1 MFALLYSIAAL
12 SQVPLE
18 GSDAAKVNHIL
29 ETLPAHDTL
38 KCSIQEW
45 KPFLDF
51 SFRFEAGYYVRC
63 PLDEFGGHESKVAA
77 YTRVIPQ
84 GGSPVIMADL
94 LLVPAVPADLVAKT
108 SLKRLHAELDM
119 SGGFAVGEGSYQVD
133 VLVTDN
139 HNRFCRKRWSLKA
152 ERSRSQ
158 AEIPVTLE
166 EKAVTHIWP
175 DPWDGKL
182 AENGTGYRVT
192 ILLDA
197 MPMNSRE
204 SKLRVW
210 DRAFLMQSLR
220 SVLQHLPCESV
231 RLVAFNLDQ
240 QKELFRE
247 DHFDSE
253 SFRELSRI
261 LRTTELGT
269 VSYKALQR
277 GPESLSF
284 VSDLARKEFAAPQA
298 SDVVIFLGPT
308 VRASQKVS
316 EKFTT
321 GTHPRFFYFE
331 YFPFPGPAF
340 PDSIQHLTSALQGT
354 TYQVHSPADFGKA
367 MQKMLSQLDRER
379 EAEKREATPL
389 LSPR

>member
-1 MFALLYSIAAL
+1 
-12 SQVPLE
+12 
-18 GSDAAKVNHIL
+18 
-29 ETLPAHDTL
+29 
-38 KCSIQEW
+38 
-45 KPFLDF
+45 
-51 SFRFEAGYYVRC
+51 
-63 PLDEFGGHESKVAA
+63 
-77 YTRVIPQ
+77 
-84 GGSPVIMADL
+84 
-94 LLVPAVPADLVAKT
+94 
-108 SLKRLHAELDM
+108 
-119 SGGFAVGEGSYQVD
+119 
-133 VLVTDN
+133 
-139 HNRFCRKRWSLKA
+139 
-152 ERSRSQ
+152 
-158 AEIPVTLE
+158 
-166 EKAVTHIWP
+166 
-175 DPWDGKL
+175 
-182 AENGTGYRVT
+182 
-192 ILLDA
+192 
-197 MPMNSRE
+197 
-204 SKLRVW
+204 
-210 DRAFLMQSLR
+210 
-220 SVLQHLPCESV
+220 V

-269 VSYKALQR
+269 KALQR

-316 EKFTT
+316 GKFTT
-321 GTHPRFFYFE
+321 GAHPRFFYFE
-331 YFPFPGPAF
+331 YFPFPGPTF